1 MASDWVEHDGRG
13 QPDLPKDTRVAV
25 RFRDGDVIETMT
37 VGFWH
42 RPLPRLNN
50 WLHGSE
56 DPESEIVA
64 YKVLK

>member
-1 MASDWVEHDGRG
+1 MGEWIEWGG
-13 QPDLPKDTRVAV
+13 GECPNLPKDTLVAV
-25 RFRDGDVIETMT
+25 RFRDGEVIESMT
-37 VGFWH
+37 VNYWY
-42 RPLPRLNN
+42 RLLPFANN